1 MNGSKRRKIGILVVL
16 VVVIAIGGFFWYRY
30 TTRTEPLVLYGNVD
44 IRETQLAFNATE
56 RIETLNVDEGDRVK
70 KGDVLGELNT
80 EALQLAISKCKA
92 DIRTQ
97 QAVLDKAIT
106 GSRPEDIAQAQ
117 ASVREVQAKVE
128 NAEVPIAVWKA
139 CLPAVL

>member
-70 KGDVLGELNT
+70 KGDVLGN
-80 EALQLAISKCKA
+80 
-92 DIRTQ
+92 
-97 QAVLDKAIT
+97 
-106 GSRPEDIAQAQ
+106 
-117 ASVREVQAKVE
+117 
-128 NAEVPIAVWKA
+128 
-139 CLPAVL
+139 